1 MKKII
6 IEYAGIVIAVVLL
19 CSFFCAFVSAKQTT
33 SEMMFG
39 EKFEQISVFAQKPV
53 MVMKGEKLYT
63 SNEEQE
69 KILTR
74 CIGAVRIIL
83 PAPVNNLVFVVQTGV
98 DAVEQTLAEL
108 E

>member
-6 IEYAGIVIAVVLL
+6 VAYAGVVIAVVLI
-19 CSFFCAFVSAKQTT
+19 CSFFCAFVSARQTT

-53 MVMKGEKLYT
+53 MVIKGDRLYT

-69 KILTR
+69 ENLIR
-74 CIGAVRIIL
+74 FIGAVRIIL
-83 PAPVNNLVFVVQTGV
+83 PAPVNNIVFAVQTGV
-98 DAVEQTLAEL
+98 DAVEQTLADL
-108 E
+108 K